1 MKTPTSQS
9 LFTQFAK
16 CCLGLLPLVASH
28 CLCPASAEADLYVGS
43 RNGSGL
49 IYHYSSDGSLLG
61 TTESGL
67 ANGPVG
73 AIAVQADTGKVIAS
87 SGGNLYLFNA
97 DLSSPVLIGNG
108 FGAFTSVASQSTGN
122 FVTGATGGNMI
133 SNWNAD
139 GGYGVGI
146 GYGWT
151 DAHIAIGLNN
161 TIFVTANFGGVYSL
175 GVFSATYDYV
185 STTKTD
191 VGKSIV
197 LNPQT
202 GQIWTAGNSEGR
214 LFRFDASGN
223 FIDEVGNSWSEGLLA
238 SSKDGKVWL
247 ASSASGGSL
256 SAWDADGQYL
266 NTYQTNLGSI
276 AAITVDPSDGT
287 VYIGFTDGSGGVIK
301 HYSSEGLF
309 IGSFGSDLDITS
321 MVAIP
326 EPSTVALL
334 SLIGST
340 ALLLKASKTYSV
352 SR

>member
-1 MKTPTSQS
+1 MRTPTSQS

-16 CCLGLLPLVASH
+16 RYLGLLPLVASC

-61 TTESGL
+61 STEPRLTG
-67 ANGPVG
+67 GPVG
-73 AIAVQADTGKVIAS
+73 AIAVQAGTGKVIAS
-87 SGGNLYLFNA
+87 SGGNLYLLNA

-122 FVTGATGGNMI
+122 FVTGVTGDNMI

-139 GGYGVGI
+139 GGYGRGV
-146 GYGWT
+146 GYGWE
-151 DAHIAIGLNN
+151 DAHIAVGLNN
-161 TIFVTANFGGVYSL
+161 NLFVTANFGGVHNL
-175 GVFSATYDYV
+175 GVFNATYDYV
-185 STTKTD
+185 GTTKTD

-197 LNPQT
+197 LNPLT

-214 LFRFDASGN
+214 IYRFDASGN
-223 FIDEVGNSWSEGLLA
+223 FIDEVGNSWSDGLLA

-247 ASSASGGSL
+247 ASSILGGSL
-256 SAWDADGQYL
+256 SAWDANGQHL

-276 AAITVDPSDGT
+276 AAITIDPSDGS
-287 VYIGFTDGSGGVIK
+287 VFVGLTDASGGIIK
-301 HYSSEGLF
+301 HYSSEGLL

-334 SLIGST
+334 SLIGSV
-340 ALLLKASKTYSV
+340 ALLKGFKTYSL